1 MAAQATVAAIRRG
14 CEMLSQGK
22 QEIQKVKKAVDD
34 AQAIFKEAK
43 GIWNVIKS
51 FFVKSP
57 AITASAVSLKAPESK
72 ATKPTK
78 KAKDEP
84 LSYEEYQTQ
93 MVNSV
98 CDRLKTFFELQR
110 QLKDYCRELEEKSAT
125 DPNIEANS
133 IDRVNIELQLENMSV
148 QIRETM
154 VYAPQELKDVYSRF
168 LSMYDK
174 ILEEQEFQRQVKRK
188 EERDRKWQQDLLRNH
203 RLDRALI
210 SLGVML
216 IIVWLWGMLL
226 SLGWLVRTP
235 VGLLSL

>member
-57 AITASAVSLKAPESK
+57 AISPVEASKPKTA
-72 ATKPTK
+72 KPTK

-98 CDRLKTFFELQR
+98 CDKLKTFFELQR

-133 IDRVNIELQLENMSV
+133 IDRVNIEMQLENMSV

-174 ILEEQEFQRQVKRK
+174 ILEEQEFQRQLKRK

-210 SLGVML
+210 SMGILL
-216 IIVWLWGMLL
+216 IIAWLWGMLL

-235 VGLLSL
+235 AGLLSL

>member
-51 FFVKSP
+51 FFVKSSSLP
-57 AITASAVSLKAPESK
+57 PLKAPESK
-72 ATKPTK
+72 AAKPTK

-133 IDRVNIELQLENMSV
+133 IDRVNIEMQLENMSV

-154 VYAPQELKDVYSRF
+154 VYAPQELKEVLLPFSVSFF
-168 LSMYDK
+168 LTLYLTLK
-174 ILEEQEFQRQVKRK
+174 
-188 EERDRKWQQDLLRNH
+188 LL
-203 RLDRALI
+203 LF
-210 SLGVML
+210 
-216 IIVWLWGMLL
+216 
-226 SLGWLVRTP
+226 
-235 VGLLSL
+235 

>member
-51 FFVKSP
+51 FFVKS
-57 AITASAVSLKAPESK
+57 SSLPSVKAPEPK
-72 ATKPTK
+72 TAKPTK

-98 CDRLKTFFELQR
+98 CDRLKTFFEIQR

-133 IDRVNIELQLENMSV
+133 IDRVNIEMQLENMSV

-154 VYAPQELKDVYSRF
+154 VYAPKELKDVYSRF
-168 LSMYDK
+168 LTMYDK
-174 ILEEQEFQRQVKRK
+174 ILEEQEFQRQLKRK
-188 EERDRKWQQDLLRNH
+188 EERDNKWQQDLLRNH
-203 RLDRALI
+203 RLDRALFTAA
-210 SLGVML
+210 
-216 IIVWLWGMLL
+216 IIMGIIWLWGMLL

-235 VGLLSL
+235 GGLSSL

>member
-22 QEIQKVKKAVDD
+22 QEIQKVKKAVED
-34 AQAIFKEAK
+34 AQTILKEAK
-43 GIWNVIKS
+43 GIWNVIKG
-51 FFVKSP
+51 FFSKSSP
-57 AITASAVSLKAPESK
+57 VPSLKAPEPK
-72 ATKPTK
+72 AAKPTK
-78 KAKDEP
+78 KDKAEP

-98 CDRLKTFFELQR
+98 CDKLKTFFEIQR

-133 IDRVNIELQLENMSV
+133 IDRVNIEMQLENMSV

-188 EERDRKWQQDLLRNH
+188 EERDKKWQQDLLRNH

-210 SLGVML
+210 SLGAIL

-235 VGLLSL
+235 GGLLSL

>member
-51 FFVKSP
+51 FFSKSSSLPSVKTP
-57 AITASAVSLKAPESK
+57 EPKAAKS
-72 ATKPTK
+72 TK

-133 IDRVNIELQLENMSV
+133 IDRVNIEMQLENMSV

-210 SLGVML
+210 SLGVIL

-235 VGLLSL
+235 AGLLSL

>member
-14 CEMLSQGK
+14 CELLSQGK

-34 AQAIFKEAK
+34 AQAVLKEAK

-51 FFVKSP
+51 FFIKPSTALPSVKTSEP
-57 AITASAVSLKAPESK
+57 KTA
-72 ATKPTK
+72 KPTK
-78 KAKDEP
+78 KAKAEP

-98 CDRLKTFFELQR
+98 CDKLKEFFEIQR
-110 QLKDYCRELEEKSAT
+110 KLKDYCRELEEKSAT

-133 IDRVNIELQLENMSV
+133 IDRVNIELQLENMAV

-154 VYAPQELKDVYSRF
+154 VYAPAELKDVYSRF
-168 LSMYDK
+168 LTMYDK
-174 ILEEQEFQRQVKRK
+174 ILEEQEFQRQLKRK
-188 EERDRKWQQDLLRNH
+188 EERDRRWQQDLLRNH
-203 RLDRALI
+203 RLDRAMLTV
-210 SLGVML
+210 GVFL
-216 IIVWLWGMLL
+216 TIAWLWGMLL

-235 VGLLSL
+235 AGLSSL

>member
-22 QEIQKVKKAVDD
+22 QEIQKVKKAVED
-34 AQAIFKEAK
+34 AQTILKEAK
-43 GIWNVIKS
+43 GIWNVIKG
-51 FFVKSP
+51 FFSKPSSSLPSSEAPKP
-57 AITASAVSLKAPESK
+57 ATA
-72 ATKPTK
+72 KPTK
-78 KAKDEP
+78 KTKDEP

-93 MVNSV
+93 MVNNV
-98 CDRLKTFFELQR
+98 CDRLKTFFEIQR

-133 IDRVNIELQLENMSV
+133 IDRVNIEMQLENMSV

-174 ILEEQEFQRQVKRK
+174 ILEEQEFQRQLKRK

-210 SLGVML
+210 SLGVIL

-235 VGLLSL
+235 AGLLSL

>member
-51 FFVKSP
+51 FFVKP
-57 AITASAVSLKAPESK
+57 APVSSVKTSEPKA
-72 ATKPTK
+72 AKPTK

-133 IDRVNIELQLENMSV
+133 IDRVNIEMQLENMSV

-174 ILEEQEFQRQVKRK
+174 ILEEQEFQRQLKRK

-210 SLGVML
+210 SLGALL

-235 VGLLSL
+235 AGLLSL

>member
-51 FFVKSP
+51 FFGKKQSTP
-57 AITASAVSLKAPESK
+57 SLPSSE
-72 ATKPTK
+72 ATKPATAKTTK

-98 CDRLKTFFELQR
+98 CDRLKTFFEIQR

-133 IDRVNIELQLENMSV
+133 IDRVNIEMQLENMSI

-154 VYAPQELKDVYSRF
+154 VYAPAELKDIYSRF
-168 LSMYDK
+168 LKMYDK
-174 ILEEQEFQRQVKRK
+174 ILEEQEFQRQLKRK
-188 EERDRKWQQDLLRNH
+188 EERDNKWQQDLLRNH
-203 RLDRALI
+203 RLDRAI
-210 SLGVML
+210 FTAVIIMG
-216 IIVWLWGMLL
+216 IVWLWGMLL
-226 SLGWLVRTP
+226 SLGWLVKTP
-235 VGLLSL
+235 GGLSLP

>member
-51 FFVKSP
+51 FFVKS
-57 AITASAVSLKAPESK
+57 SSLPSVKTPEPKA
-72 ATKPTK
+72 AKPTK

-98 CDRLKTFFELQR
+98 CDKLKTFFELQR

-133 IDRVNIELQLENMSV
+133 IDRVNIEMQLENMSV

-174 ILEEQEFQRQVKRK
+174 ILEEQEFQRQLKRK

-210 SLGVML
+210 SLGVIL

-235 VGLLSL
+235 AGLLSL

>member
-57 AITASAVSLKAPESK
+57 AVSPLKATESK
-72 ATKPTK
+72 TAKPTK
-78 KAKDEP
+78 KAKDGP

-133 IDRVNIELQLENMSV
+133 IDRVNIEMQLENMSV

-174 ILEEQEFQRQVKRK
+174 ILEEQEFQRQLKRK

-210 SLGVML
+210 SLGVIL

-235 VGLLSL
+235 AGLSLP